1 MKTEKIRWTVSE
13 EYQEAFPPHTLN
25 RIINLE
31 DIAEHRTVRALPS
44 RTVRYLKPSSPR
56 IPALYLKEYKL
67 PTLFDRIKNMFLS
80 PAERE
85 YRTAQKLTEKNVLTF
100 VPLAVGKLVSC
111 GLLHKN
117 YLISKSID
125 NATSLKEYMNT
136 CYSGQAGRSAE
147 ERKKTIE
154 ALAKF
159 VNDLHQKGIF
169 HQDFHWGNIL
179 IEKGSQGS
187 ARFYLMDLHRVK
199 LKSKL
204 TDRERI
210 KNLASL
216 NTGLSQKTRRTE
228 RLRFLKAYLE
238 AEKRGDAHQA
248 RFARL
253 IEKTTDEMIIAL
265 WHKRDKRCLKDNK
278 YFAPFK
284 SGTCKGFINRDFYS
298 PELLGLMHN
307 PDRAFS
313 EPASTIIKDSHTTSS
328 CTLPLQVAGK
338 KVELHIKRYNYQNIF
353 YALKN
358 LFRASRGKRVWKAA
372 HGLVLRAVTTPQPVS
387 FVEQR
392 KGRFLIK
399 SFFITLKIDQSLPL
413 ITLLQNGLSGART
426 ETSESKNALIHQ
438 AAKLVSTMH
447 ERGIRHRD
455 LKSANILAQK
465 IPGQQEKLY
474 LLDLDSTMIK
484 KRITKKDAIK
494 DLARLNA
501 SLLDTKT
508 VSTPNRLKFLKYYL
522 HVRKTK
528 NQKVGE
534 YWQAIVFHTKKKLEK
549 SGRKFNP
556 GE

>member
-1 MKTEKIRWTVSE
+1 LKTEKIRWTVSE
-13 EYQEAFPPHTLN
+13 EYQEALPPHILN

-44 RTVRYLKPSSPR
+44 RTVRYVRPSSPG
-56 IPALYLKEYKL
+56 IPDLYLKEYKL
-67 PTLFDRIKNMFLS
+67 PALFDRIKNMFLS
-80 PAERE
+80 PAEKE
-85 YRTAQKLTEKNVLTF
+85 YRTAQKLTERNILTF
-100 VPLAVGKLVSC
+100 VPLAVGKLVRC

-136 CYSGQAGRSAE
+136 CYSGQAGRTAE
-147 ERKKTIE
+147 EKKNTIE
-154 ALAKF
+154 SLAKF

-187 ARFYLMDLHRVK
+187 IRFYLMDLHRVK

-228 RLRFLKAYLE
+228 RLRFLKAYLGTD
-238 AEKRGDAHQA
+238 KSGNAHYS

-253 IEKTTDEMIIAL
+253 IEKTTNEMMRTL
-265 WHKRDKRCLKDNK
+265 WHKREKRCLKNNK

-284 SGTCKGFINRDFYS
+284 SDTYKGFINRDFFS
-298 PELLGLMHN
+298 PELLGLLHN

-328 CTLPLQVAGK
+328 CTLPLQLAGE
-338 KVELHIKRYNYQNIF
+338 KVEIHIKRYNYQNIF

-358 LFRASRGKRVWKAA
+358 LFRSSRGKRVWKAA
-372 HGLVLRAVTTPQPVS
+372 HGLALRAVTTPQPVS

-399 SFFITLKIDQSLPL
+399 SFFITQKVDQSLPL
-413 ITLLQNGLSGART
+413 ITLLQNNLSGTRA

-438 AAKLVSTMH
+438 VAKLVRMMH
-447 ERGIRHRD
+447 KRGIRHRD
-455 LKSANILAQK
+455 LKSSNILAQK
-465 IPGQQEKLY
+465 MPGHQEKLY
-474 LLDLDSTMIK
+474 LVDLDSARIK
-484 KRITKKDAIK
+484 KRSTKEDAIK

-508 VSTPNRLKFLKYYL
+508 VSTPDRLRFLKYYL

-528 NQKVGE
+528 NQKVRD
-534 YWQAIVFHTKKKLEK
+534 YWQEIVFHTKRKLEK
-549 SGRKFNP
+549 SERKFN
-556 GE
+556 